1 MEGNGVL
8 RFEVNF
14 LTLESIQGNNII
26 QAIESEFDF
35 IQLCQSMIKPFGSQ
49 ARDYLDRFIALSLRK
64 FLCDDNSL
72 LRRTC
77 PEFKMPPLEGTHF
90 DCAGEKNDMRLHE
103 IHPDI
108 RIKPQN
114 EWVPLDEWLNTKIC

>member
-1 MEGNGVL
+1 MESNEIL

-14 LTLESIQGNNII
+14 LTLESIKGDSII

-72 LRRTC
+72 LTKTC
-77 PEFKMPPLEGTHF
+77 PDFKMPPLEGYHF
-90 DCAGEKNDMRLHE
+90 DCPGEKNDMRN
-103 IHPDI
+103 P
-108 RIKPQN
+108 
-114 EWVPLDEWLNTKIC
+114 